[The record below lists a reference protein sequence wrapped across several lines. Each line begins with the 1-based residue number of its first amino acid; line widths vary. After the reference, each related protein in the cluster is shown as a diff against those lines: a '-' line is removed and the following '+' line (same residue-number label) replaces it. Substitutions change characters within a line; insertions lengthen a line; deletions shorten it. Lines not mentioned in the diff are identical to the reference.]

1 MANNKFGAKE
11 VLDCTLY
18 DMATNR
24 PVITFDTLKTSEIAV
39 TTEKVYARG
48 GKGNSKLL
56 TWEISKDATL
66 SISDALLSP
75 KSLELV
81 SGIATKVGVQT
92 ITMRQKT
99 TWELVNS
106 VMTDKGD
113 LYPLTANGSGAIT
126 LAFAPKET
134 ATNILIYDASDDAG
148 TPLTMTGAT
157 LTGTTLTVATAANK
171 KVIVYYTYDSDATA
185 ETYVIS
191 SDKFASSYRLVGQ
204 TVVRNSATG
213 KDEAF
218 QVVIPNLHWS
228 SALNLSFSAEGDP
241 SVQNFECE
249 IQRDANSTTMI
260 QMIKYQ

>member
-18 DMATNR
+18 DMATGR
-24 PVITFDTLKTSEIAV
+24 PVITFDTLKTSAIAV

-56 TWEISKDATL
+56 TWEINKDATL

-81 SGIATKVGVQT
+81 SGMATKIGVQK
-92 ITMRQKT
+92 ITMRQKNV
-99 TWELVNS
+99 WELVNG

-113 LYPLTANGSGAIT
+113 LFPLTANGSGAIT

-134 ATNILIYDASDDAG
+134 ATNILVYDADDDAG
-148 TPLTMTGAT
+148 TPFTMAGAT
-157 LTGTTLTVATAANK
+157 LTGTTLTIAEAANK
-171 KVIVYYTYDSDATA
+171 KVIVYYTYDSEASA
-185 ETYVIS
+185 QTYVIT
-191 SDKFASSYRLVGQ
+191 SDKFASSYKLVGQ
-204 TVVRNSATG
+204 TVVRNSSTG

-218 QVVIPNLHWS
+218 QITIPNLHWS
-228 SALNLSFSAEGDP
+228 SALNLSFSADGDP
-241 SVQNFECE
+241 SVQEFECE
-249 IQRDANSTTMI
+249 IQRDAGSTTMI
-260 QMIKYQ
+260 QMVKY

>member
-18 DMATNR
+18 DMATGR

-56 TWEISKDATL
+56 TWEINKDATL
-66 SISDALLSP
+66 TVSDALLSP

-113 LYPLTANGSGAIT
+113 LYPLTATSGGAIA
-126 LAFAPKET
+126 LAFTPKEV
-134 ATNILIYDASDDAG
+134 AANILVYDATDDCG
-148 TPLTMTGAT
+148 TPLSMTSAT
-157 LTGTTLTVATAANK
+157 LSGTTLTVPAAANK
-171 KVIVYYTYDSDATA
+171 KVIVYYTYDSSATA

-191 SDKFASSYRLVGQ
+191 SDKFASSYKLVGQ
-204 TVVRNSATG
+204 TVVRNAATG

-218 QVVIPNLHWS
+218 QITIPNLHWS
-228 SALNLSFSAEGDP
+228 SALNLSFSADGDP
-241 SVQNFECE
+241 SVQEFECE

-260 QMIKYQ
+260 QMVKY

>member
-18 DMATNR
+18 DMATGR

-56 TWEISKDATL
+56 TWEINKDATL
-66 SISDALLSP
+66 NISDALLSP

-99 TWELVNS
+99 VWESKDGKMV
-106 VMTDKGD
+106 DKGD

-134 ATNILIYDASDDAG
+134 ATNILVYDASDDAG

-157 LTGTTLTVATAANK
+157 LSGTTLTVSGAANK

-185 ETYVIS
+185 ETYVIT
-191 SDKFASSYRLVGQ
+191 SDKFASSYKLVGQ
-204 TVVRNSATG
+204 TVVRNASTG
-213 KDEAF
+213 KDESF
-218 QVVIPNLHWS
+218 QITIPNLHWS
-228 SALNLSFSAEGDP
+228 SALNLSFSADGDP
-241 SVQNFECE
+241 SVQEFECE

-260 QMIKYQ
+260 QMVKY

>member
-24 PVITFDTLKTSEIAV
+24 PVLTFDTLKTSEIAV

-48 GKGNSKLL
+48 GKGNAKLL
-56 TWEISKDATL
+56 TWEINKDATL
-66 SISDALLSP
+66 TISDALLSP

-99 TWELVNS
+99 TWELVGGK
-106 VMTDKGD
+106 MTDKGD

-134 ATNILIYDASDDAG
+134 AANILVYDANDDAG
-148 TPLTMTGAT
+148 TPLAMAGAT
-157 LTGTTLTVATAANK
+157 LTGTTLTIAAAANK
-171 KVIVYYTYDSDATA
+171 KVIVYYTYDSEATA
-185 ETYVIS
+185 ETYVIDS
-191 SDKFASSYRLVGQ
+191 SHFASSYKLVGD
-204 TVVRNSATG
+204 TVVKNSVTG

-218 QVVIPNLHWS
+218 QITIPNLQWS
-228 SALNLSFSAEGDP
+228 SALNLSFSADGDP
-241 SVQNFECE
+241 SVQEYTCE
-249 IQRDANSTTMI
+249 IQRAASSTTMI
-260 QMIKYQ
+260 QMVKY